1 MRNVFEAVKDATTG
15 AWDATKGMV
24 AKAGAAGGAM
34 LASGAAFAG
43 GGGSDPAGAITSELS
58 GLADSVGGI
67 IVLLAAA
74 LAIIILWG
82 YVKKSR

>member
-1 MRNVFEAVKDATTG
+1 MNRFNMKSRAASVWGSAKNFGSKATLGLTG
-15 AWDATKGMV
+15 LV
-24 AKAGAAGGAM
+24 
-34 LASGAAFAG
+34 ASGAAFAGG
-43 GGGSDPAGAITSELS
+43 GGGSDPAGAITSQLS

-74 LAIIILWG
+74 LAVLILWS